1 MTGAVSGELISPS
14 GYPKLGWLKA
24 FEKVV
29 WNLSVLRSVSRNSF
43 IRARSMF
50 FIAGVCRM
58 LTPELPNLPMLS
70 GLSQTGL
77 SFGQPGTRKA
87 ATLNQLSML

>member
-1 MTGAVSGELISPS
+1 
-14 GYPKLGWLKA
+14 
-24 FEKVV
+24 
-29 WNLSVLRSVSRNSF
+29 
-43 IRARSMF
+43 
-50 FIAGVCRM
+50 M